1 MGVKRQQVGEDRQLW
16 LFTSSPAASPCPG
29 AGGEGGTKAAAHE
42 ETQAPTALNPARALA
57 EHLMEEVCQRENLNQ
72 AYRRV
77 KANKGAPGV
86 DGMTLRDL
94 GSWLREHK
102 EALIGLLLDGSYR
115 PQPVRGVEIP
125 KPGGGVR
132 QLGIPTV
139 VDRLVQQAILQVLNP
154 LLDPTFSA
162 SSYGFRPGRRAHDAL
177 AAARQY
183 VADGRVIVVDLDLEK
198 FFDRVNHDILMARL
212 ARRIAD
218 KRLLR
223 IIRRFLQA
231 GMMSNGVCVARDEGT
246 PQGGPLSPLLANLLL
261 DDLDKELE
269 KRGHCFC
276 RYADDCNIYVR
287 TKAAGERVMAG
298 VIKFLEGKL
307 KLRVNRNKSAVA
319 FIQDRKFLG
328 HRLLTGGGLGI
339 APVSLQRAK
348 ARIREI
354 TRRNR
359 GVELKR
365 MISEL
370 NSFLTGWVTYYRHAA
385 CRSHLRDFDGW
396 IRRKLRCVR
405 LKQRKRARSI
415 AEFLQSLGVPRD
427 RSWTTAACGKGW
439 WRMAASPAAHEAMP
453 PAWFKAQNLIC
464 LTERYAALQR

>member
-1 MGVKRQQVGEDRQLW
+1 
-16 LFTSSPAASPCPG
+16 
-29 AGGEGGTKAAAHE
+29 
-42 ETQAPTALNPARALA
+42 LNPARALT
-57 EHLMEEVCQRENLNQ
+57 EHLMEEICQRETLNQ

-86 DGMTLRDL
+86 DGMPLRDL
-94 GSWLREHK
+94 ESWLREHK
-102 EALIGLLLDGSYR
+102 ETLIASLLDGSYQ

-139 VDRLVQQAILQVLNP
+139 VDRLVQQAILQVLDP
-154 LLDPTFSA
+154 LLDPIFSA
-162 SSYGFRPGRRAHDAL
+162 SSYGFRPGRSAHDAL
-177 AAARQY
+177 AKAREY

-198 FFDRVNHDILMARL
+198 FFDRVNHDMLMARL
-212 ARRIAD
+212 TRRIAD

-223 IIRRFLQA
+223 IIRRFLQT
-231 GMMSNGVCVARDEGT
+231 GMMSNGVCVARYEGT

-276 RYADDCNIYVR
+276 RYADDCNIYVQ
-287 TKAAGERVMAG
+287 TKVAGERVLAS
-298 VIKFLEGKL
+298 VTCFLEGKL
-307 KLRVNRNKSAVA
+307 KLRVNREKSAVA
-319 FIQDRKFLG
+319 YVLERKFLG
-328 HRLLTGGGLGI
+328 HRLLPGGGLGI

-348 ARIREI
+348 ARIRQI

-370 NSFLTGWVTYYRHAA
+370 NSYLTGWVTYYRYAA
-385 CRSHLRDFDGW
+385 CRGHLSGLDAW

-415 AEFLQSLGVPRD
+415 VDFLQSLGVPRN

-439 WRMAASPAAHEAMP
+439 WRMAASPAAHEGMP
-453 PAWFKAQNLIC
+453 PTWFKAQGLVC
-464 LTERYAALQR
+464 LTERHAALQH